1 MAKIPTM
8 STYPAPH
15 KEPADEGLDLARIA
29 GAFRRRLALFLTTV
43 VIVMAI
49 VVAVTFTLNPR
60 YSATATLLMK
70 PQEMRIL
77 ESQSVVEELPAS
89 QVGTDTPLATEV
101 SILSSRAHAER
112 VVEELNLAAVD
123 EFRHAEPWLD
133 TAQPAA
139 LLEQVRSWTMAA
151 FVAATA
157 ADTDQPS
164 DDGVAAPSP
173 APPTA
178 NAVADGEP
186 PAPGTNPERGSVET
200 AIDLLLKGLSVH
212 RDGQSQAVVVRYSS
226 GDPALAAA
234 VANAVVDLYLQRQLD
249 EKTRIA
255 QTAETW
261 VRSRLEMLRDELLAA
276 EREVEQFRAIHDL
289 QEDRGGSL
297 VARQVASLN
306 SQLIEARAEQQ
317 ALEARLRRIRDSLAA
332 GGFGEGS
339 TEVAASPVVGEL
351 RRQQADLQRLGAQLS
366 QEYGA
371 QHPRMLQLQ
380 AELAEVQRKMADE
393 IQGIAARI
401 AEDTAFAT
409 QRVDTIEATLAD
421 AAGRAAEA
429 QQAAVELRELE
440 RDATARRAVYQ
451 TMLGRL
457 QEIQEQRDLLRPD
470 AQVLSNA
477 AVPER
482 PSFPQRGLILVVGLM
497 GSMGLGVVLVTI
509 AELLDRRLRSAE
521 QIEQALGL
529 NTLALVPKVSR
540 LPRGRTP
547 ALYLADR
554 PLSAYAEALREVET
568 ALPAGT
574 PAGGA
579 TTVLVT
585 SSLPG
590 EGKTTLA
597 ASLALTAARG
607 GRRTIIVDLDV
618 RNPSV
623 EPALGL
629 ASTDGVAACVLDG
642 RPLST
647 AAVPTPLEPNLR
659 VLGNSSSSADGQG
672 ALVRSPALRALIGRL
687 RSGYDLVI
695 LDSPPLLGLADT
707 KVVVALAD
715 QVLFVVQWE
724 QTATTAARSGLRAL
738 QAADANVTGA
748 VLTHVNLE
756 RHARYGYADAGSY
769 YGRYQ
774 KYYVN

>member
-1 MAKIPTM
+1 M
-8 STYPAPH
+8 STYPAPQN
-15 KEPADEGLDLARIA
+15 EPADEGLDLARIA

-49 VVAVTFTLNPR
+49 VVGVTFTLSPR

-70 PQEMRIL
+70 PQEMRIF
-77 ESQSVVEELPAS
+77 ESQSVVEELPAW
-89 QVGTDTPLATEV
+89 QLGTETPLATEV

-123 EFRHAEPWLD
+123 EFRQAEPWLD

-139 LLEQVRSWTMAA
+139 LLEQVRSWTTAA

-157 ADTDQPS
+157 ADTEQASDQE
-164 DDGVAAPSP
+164 VAAPSP

-178 NAVADGEP
+178 NAVPDGRPRAPEADP
-186 PAPGTNPERGSVET
+186 DPGSVET
-200 AIDLLLKGLSVH
+200 AVDQVLKRLSVH
-212 RDGQSQAVVVRYSS
+212 RDGQSQAVVVRYTS
-226 GDPALAAA
+226 GNPALAAA

-249 EKTRIA
+249 EKTGIA
-255 QTAETW
+255 QTAESW

-339 TEVAASPVVGEL
+339 PEVAASPLVGEF
-351 RRQQADLQRLGAQLS
+351 RRQLAELQRLGAQLS

-380 AELAEVQRKMADE
+380 AEQAEVQRKMADE

-401 AEDTAFAT
+401 AEDAAFAT

-429 QQAAVELRELE
+429 RQAAVELRELE

-470 AQVLSNA
+470 AQVLSRA

-521 QIEQALGL
+521 QIEQSLGL

-568 ALPAGT
+568 ALPVGT

-579 TTVLVT
+579 TIVLVT

-618 RNPSV
+618 RHPSV

-642 RPLST
+642 RPMST
-647 AAVPTPLEPNLR
+647 AAVPTPLEPNLH
-659 VLGNSSSSADGQG
+659 VLGNSSSSADGQS

-707 KVVVALAD
+707 KLVVTLAD

-724 QTATTAARSGLRAL
+724 QTATTAAKAGIRAL
-738 QAADANVTGA
+738 QAAGANVKGA
-748 VLTHVNLE
+748 VFTYVDLE

-769 YGRYQ
+769 YGRYR

>member
-123 EFRHAEPWLD
+123 EFRQGEPWLD

-186 PAPGTNPERGSVET
+186 PAPGPAPNPERGSVET

-234 VANAVVDLYLQRQLD
+234 VANAVVDLYLQRQVD
-249 EKTRIA
+249 EKTHIA
-255 QTAETW
+255 QSAETW
-261 VRSRLEMLRDELLAA
+261 VRSRVEMLRSELLEA

-289 QEDRGGSL
+289 QEDRAGSL

-317 ALEARLRRIRDSLAA
+317 ALEARLRRIQRKPGRGRLRRRIAGGRRLAA
-332 GGFGEGS
+332 GE
-339 TEVAASPVVGEL
+339 
-351 RRQQADLQRLGAQLS
+351 
-366 QEYGA
+366 
-371 QHPRMLQLQ
+371 
-380 AELAEVQRKMADE
+380 
-393 IQGIAARI
+393 
-401 AEDTAFAT
+401 
-409 QRVDTIEATLAD
+409 
-421 AAGRAAEA
+421 
-429 QQAAVELRELE
+429 
-440 RDATARRAVYQ
+440 
-451 TMLGRL
+451 
-457 QEIQEQRDLLRPD
+457 
-470 AQVLSNA
+470 
-477 AVPER
+477 
-482 PSFPQRGLILVVGLM
+482 
-497 GSMGLGVVLVTI
+497 
-509 AELLDRRLRSAE
+509 
-521 QIEQALGL
+521 
-529 NTLALVPKVSR
+529 
-540 LPRGRTP
+540 
-547 ALYLADR
+547 
-554 PLSAYAEALREVET
+554 
-568 ALPAGT
+568 
-574 PAGGA
+574 
-579 TTVLVT
+579 
-585 SSLPG
+585 
-590 EGKTTLA
+590 
-597 ASLALTAARG
+597 
-607 GRRTIIVDLDV
+607 
-618 RNPSV
+618 
-623 EPALGL
+623 
-629 ASTDGVAACVLDG
+629 
-642 RPLST
+642 
-647 AAVPTPLEPNLR
+647 
-659 VLGNSSSSADGQG
+659 
-672 ALVRSPALRALIGRL
+672 
-687 RSGYDLVI
+687 
-695 LDSPPLLGLADT
+695 
-707 KVVVALAD
+707 
-715 QVLFVVQWE
+715 
-724 QTATTAARSGLRAL
+724 
-738 QAADANVTGA
+738 
-748 VLTHVNLE
+748 
-756 RHARYGYADAGSY
+756 
-769 YGRYQ
+769 
-774 KYYVN
+774 